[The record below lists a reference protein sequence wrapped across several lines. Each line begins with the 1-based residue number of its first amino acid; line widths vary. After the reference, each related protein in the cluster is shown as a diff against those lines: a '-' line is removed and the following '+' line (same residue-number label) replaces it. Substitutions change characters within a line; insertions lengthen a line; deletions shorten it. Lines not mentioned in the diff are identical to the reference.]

1 MNLALTILSDL
12 SPEMQWSLGGGTAL
26 ALHLNHRVSFDVDI
40 FFEHPGALKELMRN
54 PKTKQLSNDR
64 EFPGNYLKIIRPEGE
79 IDFILAS
86 NVTDEFCQTYKFGV
100 EQIDI
105 ETPIEIIAKKIKY
118 RGSKFTLRDVYDLS
132 AVIKTTPDILER
144 LADLEELSGTFE
156 KVFQR
161 IEFLQKNVE
170 SLNAELTGADPNL
183 QKKMFDI
190 CIETLRDSL
199 DSDETLTMKKI
210 P

>member
-1 MNLALTILSDL
+1 MNLALTVLSDL
-12 SPEMQWSLGGGTAL
+12 SPEMKWSLGGGTAL
-26 ALHLNHRVSFDVDI
+26 ALHLNHRVSFDIDI

-54 PKTKQLSNDR
+54 PKTKQLSDDR

-86 NVTDEFCQTYKFGV
+86 NVTDKFCQTYNFEG
-100 EQIDI
+100 EHINI

-144 LADLEELSGTFE
+144 LADLEELSMTFE
-156 KVFQR
+156 KIFQR
-161 IEFLQKNVE
+161 IGFLQKNAE

-190 CIETLRDSL
+190 CIETLRDSM
-199 DSDETLTMKKI
+199 DSD
-210 P
+210 

>member
-1 MNLALTILSDL
+1 MNLALTVLSDL
-12 SPEMQWSLGGGTAL
+12 SPEMKWSLGGGTAL
-26 ALHLNHRVSFDVDI
+26 ALHLNHRVSFDIDI

-54 PKTKQLSNDR
+54 PKTKQLSDDR
-64 EFPGNYLKIIRPEGE
+64 EFPGNYLKILRPEGE

-86 NVTDEFCQTYKFGV
+86 NVTDNFSQTYNFEG
-100 EQIDI
+100 EHINI

-144 LADLEELSGTFE
+144 LADLEELSMTFE
-156 KVFQR
+156 KIFQR
-161 IEFLQKNVE
+161 IGFLQKNAE

-199 DSDETLTMKKI
+199 DSD
-210 P
+210 

>member
-1 MNLALTILSDL
+1 MNLALTVLSDL
-12 SPEMQWSLGGGTAL
+12 SPEMKWSLGGGTAL
-26 ALHLNHRVSFDVDI
+26 ALHLNHRVSFDIDI

-54 PKTKQLSNDR
+54 PKTKQLSDDR

-86 NVTDEFCQTYKFGV
+86 NVTDKFCQTYNFEG
-100 EQIDI
+100 EHINI

-144 LADLEELSGTFE
+144 LADLEELSMTFE
-156 KVFQR
+156 KIFQR
-161 IEFLQKNVE
+161 IGFLQKNAE
-170 SLNAELTGADPNL
+170 SLNVELTGADPNL

-199 DSDETLTMKKI
+199 DSD
-210 P
+210 

>member
-1 MNLALTILSDL
+1 MALTVLSDL
-12 SPEMQWSLGGGTAL
+12 SPEMKWSLGGGTAL
-26 ALHLNHRVSFDVDI
+26 ALHLNHRVSFDIDI

-54 PKTKQLSNDR
+54 PKTKQLSDDR

-86 NVTDEFCQTYKFGV
+86 NVTDKFCQTYNFEG
-100 EQIDI
+100 EHINI

-144 LADLEELSGTFE
+144 LADLEELSMTFE
-156 KVFQR
+156 KIFQR
-161 IEFLQKNVE
+161 IGFLQKNAE

-199 DSDETLTMKKI
+199 DSD
-210 P
+210 

>member
-1 MNLALTILSDL
+1 MNLALNVLSDL
-12 SPEMQWSLGGGTAL
+12 SPEMKWSLGGGTAL
-26 ALHLNHRVSFDVDI
+26 ALHLNHRVSFDIDI

-54 PKTKQLSNDR
+54 PKTKQLSDDR

-79 IDFILAS
+79 IDFILAL
-86 NVTDEFCQTYKFGV
+86 NVTDKFCQTYNFEG
-100 EQIDI
+100 EHINI

-144 LADLEELSGTFE
+144 LADLEELSMTFE
-156 KVFQR
+156 KIFQR
-161 IEFLQKNVE
+161 IGFLQKNAE

-199 DSDETLTMKKI
+199 DSD
-210 P
+210 

>member
-1 MNLALTILSDL
+1 MNLALTVLSDL
-12 SPEMQWSLGGGTAL
+12 SPEMKWSLGGGTAL
-26 ALHLNHRVSFDVDI
+26 ALHLNHRVSFDIDI

-54 PKTKQLSNDR
+54 PKTKQLSDDR

-86 NVTDEFCQTYKFGV
+86 NVTDKFCQTYNFEG
-100 EQIDI
+100 EHINI

-118 RGSKFTLRDVYDLS
+118 RGSQFTLRDVYDLS

-144 LADLEELSGTFE
+144 LADLEELSMTFE
-156 KVFQR
+156 KIFQR
-161 IEFLQKNVE
+161 IGFLQKNAE

-199 DSDETLTMKKI
+199 DSD
-210 P
+210 

>member
-1 MNLALTILSDL
+1 MNLALTVLSDL
-12 SPEMQWSLGGGTAL
+12 SPEMKWSLGGGTAL
-26 ALHLNHRVSFDVDI
+26 ALHLNHRVSFDIDI

-54 PKTKQLSNDR
+54 PKTKQLSDDR

-86 NVTDEFCQTYKFGV
+86 NVTDKFCQTYNFEG
-100 EQIDI
+100 EHINI

-144 LADLEELSGTFE
+144 LADLEELSGPFE
-156 KVFQR
+156 KAFQR
-161 IEFLQKNVE
+161 ISFLQENAE

-190 CIETLRDSL
+190 CIETLRDSM
-199 DSDETLTMKKI
+199 DSD
-210 P
+210 

>member
-1 MNLALTILSDL
+1 MNLALTVLSDL
-12 SPEMQWSLGGGTAL
+12 SPEMKWSLGGGTAL
-26 ALHLNHRVSFDVDI
+26 ALHLNHRVSFDIDI

-54 PKTKQLSNDR
+54 PKTKQLSDDR
-64 EFPGNYLKIIRPEGE
+64 EFQGNYLKIIRPEGE

-86 NVTDEFCQTYKFGV
+86 NVTDKFCQTYNFEG
-100 EQIDI
+100 EHINI

-118 RGSKFTLRDVYDLS
+118 RGSQFTLRDVYDLS

-144 LADLEELSGTFE
+144 LADLEELSMTFE
-156 KVFQR
+156 KIFQR
-161 IEFLQKNVE
+161 IGFLQKNAE

-190 CIETLRDSL
+190 CIETLRGSM
-199 DSDETLTMKKI
+199 DSD
-210 P
+210 

>member
-1 MNLALTILSDL
+1 MNLALTVLSDL
-12 SPEMQWSLGGGTAL
+12 SPEMKWSLGGGTAL
-26 ALHLNHRVSFDVDI
+26 ALHLNHRVSFDIDI

-54 PKTKQLSNDR
+54 PKTKQLSDDR

-86 NVTDEFCQTYKFGV
+86 NVTDKFCQTYNFEG
-100 EQIDI
+100 EHINI

-144 LADLEELSGTFE
+144 LADLEELSMTFE
-156 KVFQR
+156 KIFQR
-161 IEFLQKNVE
+161 IGFLQKNAE

-199 DSDETLTMKKI
+199 DSD
-210 P
+210 

>member
-1 MNLALTILSDL
+1 MNLALTVLSDL
-12 SPEMQWSLGGGTAL
+12 SPEMKWSLGGGTAL
-26 ALHLNHRVSFDVDI
+26 ALHLNHRVSFDIDI

-54 PKTKQLSNDR
+54 PKTKQLSDDR

-86 NVTDEFCQTYKFGV
+86 NVTDKFCQTYNFEG
-100 EQIDI
+100 EHINI

-144 LADLEELSGTFE
+144 LADLEELSMTFE
-156 KVFQR
+156 KIFQR
-161 IEFLQKNVE
+161 IGFLQKNAE

-190 CIETLRDSL
+190 CIETFRDSL
-199 DSDETLTMKKI
+199 DSD
-210 P
+210 